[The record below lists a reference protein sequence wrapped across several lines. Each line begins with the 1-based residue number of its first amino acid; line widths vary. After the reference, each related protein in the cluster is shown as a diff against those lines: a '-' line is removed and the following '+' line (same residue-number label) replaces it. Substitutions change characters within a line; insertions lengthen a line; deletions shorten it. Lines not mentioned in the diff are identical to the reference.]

1 MFTLSLGNYLQ
12 TKTIATEDG
21 VKLKVR
27 QLGAGETLDISQIGR
42 KATKLIEESQKLK
55 AKIGDKVD
63 PNSEE
68 FKAILDLSDKVGKL
82 NERIEELYL
91 NAFDDG
97 TEDKHIARQ
106 IIHTLGAQK
115 MPELMKDIFDNA

>member
-21 VKLKVR
+21 TKLKVR

-42 KATKLIEESQKLK
+42 KATKLIEESQKVK
-55 AKIGDKVD
+55 MKMGETID
-63 PNSEE
+63 PESEE
-68 FKAILDLSDKVGKL
+68 FKAFMDLTDKVAKL

-91 NAFDDG
+91 KAFDDG